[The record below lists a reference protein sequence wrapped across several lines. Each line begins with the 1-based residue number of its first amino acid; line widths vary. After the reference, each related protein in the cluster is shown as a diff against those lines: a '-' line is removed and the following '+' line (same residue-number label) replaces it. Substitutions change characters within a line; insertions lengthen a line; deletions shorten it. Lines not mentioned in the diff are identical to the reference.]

1 MSFKSLVV
9 AETAN
14 RRVLPRTKGMH
25 CDVVAYLSPELFAAS
40 EEDLWRD
47 AYRSAC
53 FPGARAVYLMPDC
66 HKGYVLPVGGVL
78 VTDGTIVQAGSGY
91 DISCGVVYLRV
102 PGLHA
107 ADVADW
113 QSRQRWV
120 AAIEERIATGYRSAR
135 LGIQITLVREARFA
149 KMHLII
155 DEAGQQEFACTINY
169 LIGVFI

>member
-9 AETAN
+9 EETAN

-66 HKGYVLPVGGVL
+66 HKGYVLPVGGVAAATLTLPTASTLLGTQLHQQFVPLEFDALFNL
-78 VTDGTIVQAGSGY
+78 VGGAASNAVRTTVGS
-91 DISCGVVYLRV
+91 
-102 PGLHA
+102 
-107 ADVADW
+107 
-113 QSRQRWV
+113 
-120 AAIEERIATGYRSAR
+120 
-135 LGIQITLVREARFA
+135 F
-149 KMHLII
+149 
-155 DEAGQQEFACTINY
+155 
-169 LIGVFI
+169 